1 MRAGGCAAGGFAFGD
16 GDERTAAPVVGEEP
30 PGALVFGVELS
41 AGFGA
46 DVLVAGGGV
55 FFVTALDELGKEIAA
70 GVGCGC
76 CCERL
81 LALDAVEAVAVLGCF
96 LAGMFSAVIPAGCSL
111 ATRTGV
117 CVTGRED
124 AGFAAV
130 ADEGEAAASVW
141 AEAVS

>member
-1 MRAGGCAAGGFAFGD
+1 M
-16 GDERTAAPVVGEEP
+16 VGEEP
-30 PGALVFGVELS
+30 PGALVFGAEVS

-55 FFVTALDELGKEIAA
+55 FFATALDELGKEVAG

-96 LAGMFSAVIPAGCSL
+96 LAGMFSAVIPAGGSM